1 MKALTSFWTTFGF
14 PKVVQTDQWSNFMSR
29 TSSQL
34 GIQPKDKHQV
44 SSAYH
49 PESQGALEHFL
60 MLCSYCTE
68 LSQDW
73 EEGLPWLMLGIREV
87 LQESTGFSSNEL
99 VFGCAVGDKMKN
111 AEPPDDVLNY
121 VNGFRHRLHIAC
133 ATAHRNLSGSGKAK
147 PICLSQGIKFW
158 VRCL

>member
-1 MKALTSFWTTFGF
+1 
-14 PKVVQTDQWSNFMSR
+14 
-29 TSSQL
+29 
-34 GIQPKDKHQV
+34 
-44 SSAYH
+44 
-49 PESQGALEHFL
+49 

-73 EEGLPWLMLGIREV
+73 EEGLPWLMLAIREV
-87 LQESTGFSSNEL
+87 LQESTGFSPNEL

-133 ATAHRNLSGSGKAK
+133 ATAHRNFSGSGKAK

-158 VRCL
+158 LCCL